1 MVIILKILSSFIN
14 IYELAILLECLL
26 SWVIQYQNNEIMNLL
41 RSITNPLLEP
51 FRRLQYKYFDG
62 LPVDFSPILAISA
75 LEIIER
81 VIYAI
86 L

>member
-1 MVIILKILSSFIN
+1 MGIILKILSSFIN

-26 SWVIQYQNNEIMNLL
+26 SWVIQYQSNEIMNLL
-41 RSITNPLLEP
+41 KAITSPVLEP
-51 FRRLQYKYFDG
+51 FRKLQYKYFG
-62 LPVDFSPILAISA
+62 SFPVDFSPILAIVA

-81 VIYAI
+81 LIYVI